1 MLVLGRV
8 YPIAVV
14 SSFQPWPVALHFCR
28 VGVHA
33 GRLYTHVRTL
43 VLYPARCCDQ
53 SHSLT
58 CHMYPHTRYALFPT
72 FAMLPCCHAV
82 GCRSR
87 LIDGDG
93 AARVGCWSTM
103 YTSTSFG
110 SWRCRWTTPPSSWR
124 PWAGT
129 SSSYWTTETSSV
141 ACPWHTVLGVLV
153 DREGIVGVREVGTRG
168 R

>member
-14 SSFQPWPVALHFCR
+14 SSFQPCRVALHFCR

-72 FAMLPCCHAV
+72 FAMLPCCHAAV
-82 GCRSR
+82 LPCRRLSFAFDRWGRCRSCR
-87 LIDGDG
+87 LLVNDVHQHLIRFVAVSLDDTSIFMEALGGDLQQLLDDGDEL
-93 AARVGCWSTM
+93 RSL
-103 YTSTSFG
+103 
-110 SWRCRWTTPPSSWR
+110 
-124 PWAGT
+124 
-129 SSSYWTTETSSV
+129 SV
-141 ACPWHTVLGVLV
+141 AHRARC
-153 DREGIVGVREVGTRG
+153 VGR
-168 R
+168 